1 MRLGPLLQAALF
13 AGRDEYRGR
22 EKKEEVR
29 GKDDYFT
36 TLGTTM
42 SPANLS

>member
-1 MRLGPLLQAALF
+1 MRLSPLHQAALF
-13 AGRDEYRGR
+13 AGRDEFRGR
-22 EKKEEVR
+22 EEKEEVR

-42 SPANLS
+42 SPATLC